1 MADPQSRTVTHRH
14 SLSEPDCPP
23 AADSNDAA
31 GDSKNA
37 AGRSNAPRLAAPS
50 RPEAGRRAEHLRFF
64 TLNEVAERLRVSSRT
79 VRRWIKAGALPVH
92 RIGGLVRIS
101 EADFAAFLALRR
113 EA

>member
-1 MADPQSRTVTHRH
+1 MTSDPFYAVDTDGH
-14 SLSEPDCPP
+14 SFVRRL
-23 AADSNDAA
+23 
-31 GDSKNA
+31 GV
-37 AGRSNAPRLAAPS
+37 PRC
-50 RPEAGRRAEHLRFF
+50 EVGKRRKLFTTAEVAEHL
-64 TLNEVAERLRVSSRT
+64 NVSTRT

>member
-1 MADPQSRTVTHRH
+1 MTFVAIADV
-14 SLSEPDCPP
+14 
-23 AADSNDAA
+23 AA
-31 GDSKNA
+31 
-37 AGRSNAPRLAAPS
+37 RLDVC
-50 RPEAGRRAEHLRFF
+50 E
-64 TLNEVAERLRVSSRT
+64 RT